1 MATLSP
7 SQVGGRAP
15 DVVLATREGRPVRV
29 HELLAADPRPL
40 LLAFFKASCPTCKLT
55 WPYLERLHRSYGAA
69 VRVVGVSQND
79 AATAERFYEEFGPST
94 FDLALDLEPAYRASN
109 AFDVDSVPHLVLL
122 APDGTVRAVFAG
134 WQRSEMES
142 LARLLASESGLPL
155 VPVVPPGDPVPAM
168 KPG

>member
-1 MATLSP
+1 MAALCP
-7 SQVGGRAP
+7 SRVGGRAP
-15 DVVLATREGRPVRV
+15 DVALATRDGRPVRV
-29 HELLAADPRPL
+29 PKPLAADPRPV

-69 VRVVGVSQND
+69 VRVVGISQNN
-79 AATAERFYEEFGPST
+79 AATAESFYTEFGHAT

-109 AFDVDSVPHLVLL
+109 AFDVDAVPHLVLL

-134 WQRSEMES
+134 WQKAEMEG

>member
-1 MATLSP
+1 MATLPP
-7 SQVGGRAP
+7 SRVGGRAP
-15 DVVLATREGRPVRV
+15 DVALQTSDGRPLRV
-29 HELLAADPRPL
+29 PDLLAADPRPL

-55 WPYLERLHRSYGAA
+55 WPYLERLHRSYGGA

-79 AATAERFYEEFGPST
+79 AATADRFFAEFGAAT
-94 FDLALDLEPAYRASN
+94 FDLALDPEPAFRVSN
-109 AFDVDSVPHLVLL
+109 AFDVDAVPHLVLL

-134 WQRSEMES
+134 WQKAEMEG